1 MYKNPSLV
9 DPSDDAMQSGPR
21 SVNPITALRLGIVLF
36 LGMLIGVTLIPWIDS
51 WRYSSGEPRVVTP
64 RGDLAADEQSTIALF
79 NQASPSVAY
88 ITTLSRRVN
97 PWTRNVFEVPRGTGS
112 GFVWDQAGHVV
123 TNFHVLQ
130 GASAARVTVH
140 DETFEASLV
149 GASPDHDLAVLRIN
163 TPGYALRPLPIGSV
177 TDLAVGQKVFA
188 IGNPFGLDKTLT
200 TGVISALDRAI
211 QGAGGRAIEGMIQTD
226 AAINPGN
233 SGGPLLDS
241 AGRLIGVNTAIYS
254 PSGAY
259 AGIGFAVPVDTV
271 NRVVPRLIGQ
281 GRYQR
286 PSLGVVVDRDINRRL
301 IRELGV
307 EGVVVLEVQPDSP
320 AARAGLRGTSLTRGG
335 RIIPGDMIRQLDER
349 PIRHTDDLYNALD
362 HYQAG
367 DPVELTI
374 RRGEAEQTL
383 TLVLQAP
390 S

>member
-1 MYKNPSLV
+1 M
-9 DPSDDAMQSGPR
+9 DRRPR
-21 SVNPITALRLGIVLF
+21 ANPITALRLGAVLF
-36 LGMLIGVTLIPWIDS
+36 LGMLLGITIIPWIDS
-51 WRYSSGEPRVVTP
+51 WRYSSGDPRVVTP

-79 NQASPSVAY
+79 NEASPSVAY

-130 GASAARVTVH
+130 GASAAQVTVH
-140 DETFEASLV
+140 DETFEAQLV

-163 TPGYALRPLPIGSV
+163 TPGYALRPLPIGS
-177 TDLAVGQKVFA
+177 TLDLAVGQKVFA

-211 QGAGGRAIEGMIQTD
+211 QGANGRTIEGMIQTD

-271 NRVVPRLIGQ
+271 NRVVPRLIGE
-281 GRYQR
+281 GRYTR
-286 PSLGVVVDRDINRRL
+286 PSLGIVMDEDINRRL
-301 IRELGV
+301 TRQMGV
-307 EGVVVLEVQPDSP
+307 EGLVVLEIQPDSP
-320 AARAGLRGTSLTRGG
+320 AARAGLRGTTLTRGG
-335 RIIPGDMIRQLDER
+335 RVVPGDVIQQLDDR
-349 PIRHTDDLYNALD
+349 RIRNTDDLLNALD
-362 HYQAG
+362 HYQPG
-367 DPVELTI
+367 DQVELTVQ
-374 RRGEAEQTL
+374 RGDSVETL
-383 TLVLQAP
+383 SLTLQAP